1 MSPNFRAVYISD
13 EHTDAEFNYYY
24 VSYNALK
31 LRGLG
36 VRDRR
41 HEPASSFSLILL
53 ESSRHKMAELGAL
66 VSSKEQVNPF
76 SAQVRTSMHEP
87 FVFLAVIEIVT
98 SRVTWASL

>member
-1 MSPNFRAVYISD
+1 MSPNFRAVSRSD
-13 EHTDAEFNYYY
+13 EHTDAEFNYY

-31 LRGLG
+31 PRGLG

-66 VSSKEQVNPF
+66 VSSKEQMNSF
-76 SAQVRTSMHEP
+76 SA
-87 FVFLAVIEIVT
+87 
-98 SRVTWASL
+98 